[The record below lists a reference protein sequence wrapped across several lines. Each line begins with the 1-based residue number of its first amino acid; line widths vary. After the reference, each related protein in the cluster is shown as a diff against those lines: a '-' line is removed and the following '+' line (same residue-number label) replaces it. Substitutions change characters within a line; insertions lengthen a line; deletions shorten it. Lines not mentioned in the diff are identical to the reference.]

1 MVRVATAPKQQPL
14 LEPVSEAPATVV
26 KNAEPQSEKPG
37 YQREAT
43 ALVIAKPPPGAPEI
57 PVSSAPELQGEVQR
71 RLVEAKLGGGKSP
84 RTGAEAT
91 PKAEEEKE
99 GGRDAAL
106 SGIDAIKQGVQAF
119 LGGEEGV
126 EEGLHA
132 QSGPGRAMK
141 GLAVVG
147 AVGGGLTIADGVEQI
162 AKGET
167 AEGTKNVTSGGM
179 GTAAAVGELVWRGR
193 LAGTGVPLLAG
204 GAAIVDGGYGLVK
217 GIQEHDTEGATVGG
231 VKAVGGALIAA
242 SPFVSSSVIGVPLG
256 VGMATVGTLLVGGA
270 ALYDYLER

>member
-1 MVRVATAPKQQPL
+1 MVRVAASPKPTALPETAADTPTLVAKTPDPQP
-14 LEPVSEAPATVV
+14 
-26 KNAEPQSEKPG
+26 EKPE
-37 YQREAT
+37 YQRNAT
-43 ALVIAKPPPGAPEI
+43 ALVVVKAPPGATEI
-57 PVSSAPELQGEVQR
+57 PVSSPPELQDEVQR
-71 RLVEAKLGGGKSP
+71 RLVEAKLSAGKSP
-84 RTGAEAT
+84 RTP
-91 PKAEEEKE
+91 PKEEDDNG
-99 GGRDAAL
+99 GGRDATL
-106 SGIDAIKQGVQAF
+106 SGIDAGKQTIQAI

-132 QSGPGRAMK
+132 QAGPGRLMK

-147 AVGGGLTIADGVEQI
+147 AIGGGLTVADGVEQI
-162 AKGET
+162 ANGET

-179 GTAAAVGELVWRGR
+179 GTAAAIGELVWRGR

-242 SPFVSSSVIGVPLG
+242 SPFVTSSVIGVPLG

-270 ALYDYLER
+270 ALYDYIER

>member
-1 MVRVATAPKQQPL
+1 MVRAAASPKQQPL
-14 LEPVSEAPATVV
+14 PEAPSPATTPAARNV
-26 KNAEPQSEKPG
+26 EPQPEKPE
-37 YQREAT
+37 YQRNAT
-43 ALVIAKPPPGAPEI
+43 ALVVAKPPPGAPEV
-57 PVSSAPELQGEVQR
+57 PLSPAPELKDEVQR
-71 RLVEAKLGGGKSP
+71 RLVEAKLSGGKSP
-84 RTGAEAT
+84 RSVEAP
-91 PKAEEEKE
+91 PKVEEEKE

-106 SGIDAIKQGVQAF
+106 SGIDAVKQGVQAF

-132 QSGPGRAMK
+132 QAGPGRIMK

-167 AEGTKNVTSGGM
+167 AEGAKNVTSGGM

-217 GIQEHDTEGATVGG
+217 GIQEHDTEGATIGG

-270 ALYDYLER
+270 ALYDYVER